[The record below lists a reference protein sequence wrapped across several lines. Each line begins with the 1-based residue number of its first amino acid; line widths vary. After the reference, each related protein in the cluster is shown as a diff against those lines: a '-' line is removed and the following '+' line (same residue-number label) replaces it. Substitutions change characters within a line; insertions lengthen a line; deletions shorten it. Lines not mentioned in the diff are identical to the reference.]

1 MASRMQRIQL
11 AQETLRILR
20 EGWYFHAE
28 GQRQEIGRA
37 LLSAVAGSQFFD
49 PERLTE
55 LLVQAEAHPPGWEPP
70 GMQVRIANETTIQG
84 IRHLLNRRAPEVL
97 ALNFASAKHPG
108 GGFLSGAEDQEESLA
123 RASGLYACLTPFME
137 EMYQFHRQQ
146 RSPFYS
152 DRMIY
157 SPEVPLFRDDQ
168 HLLLSQPYFPSI
180 LTAPAVN
187 ATAISRNA
195 PEQLMTVCPVMRRRV
210 GYVLAVARHLGHRY
224 LVLGAWGCGVFGQD
238 PAEVADHFYRHL
250 YENPAFHGAFDRV
263 RFSILDPTPDERI
276 IGPFL
281 ARF

>member
-1 MASRMQRIQL
+1 MQRVQL

-20 EGWYFHAE
+20 EGWYYHAE
-28 GQRQEIGRA
+28 GERVAIDQA
-37 LLSAVAGSQFFD
+37 MAAAVAGSRFFGPQSLD
-49 PERLTE
+49 T
-55 LLVQAEAHPPGWEPP
+55 VWAEAQPQRWVPPGV
-70 GMQVRIANETTIQG
+70 QVRIANETTIQG
-84 IRHLLNRRAPEVL
+84 IRYLFDRQAPKVL

-108 GGFLSGAEDQEESLA
+108 GGFLSGAEAQEESLA

-157 SPEVPLFRDDQ
+157 SPRVPLFRDQ
-168 HLLLSQPYFPSI
+168 HHLLLSQPYFPSI

-187 ATAISRNA
+187 AAAIRRNA
-195 PEQLMTVCPVMRRRV
+195 PEQLMSVSPVMCRRI
-210 GYVLAVARHLGHRY
+210 GYVLALARHLGYRY

-238 PAEVADHFYRHL
+238 PAEVAAHFYYHL
-250 YENPAFHGAFDRV
+250 YENPALQGAFDRV